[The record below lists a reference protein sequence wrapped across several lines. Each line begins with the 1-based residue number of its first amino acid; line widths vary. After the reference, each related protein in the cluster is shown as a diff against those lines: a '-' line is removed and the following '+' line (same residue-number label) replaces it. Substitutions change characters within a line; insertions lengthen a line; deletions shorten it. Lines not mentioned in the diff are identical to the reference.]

1 MTNEINKLKGAI
13 AMKFGIIGTNWI
25 TDRFI
30 TAAKEHPEFS
40 IGAIYS
46 RTEETGREFAEKHN
60 VNNVYTDMVE
70 MFQSGNIEA
79 VYIASPNAFHAEQ
92 SILAMKNGIH
102 VLCEKPAVTSLNE
115 MDQVIKASEEYQ
127 TTYME
132 AMKSTVTP
140 AFLNLKKNLD
150 KIGPLR
156 RFVFHYNQYS
166 SRYDKYKEGIIENAF
181 KPELGNGAKTD
192 LGVYCIAPIIH
203 LVGEPKSVL
212 KNNYLLSTGAEGQ
225 GSMILNYDE
234 FEAVIMYSKI
244 SDSHFPSEIQGENGV
259 IEIDKIS
266 DPNKLLSNTKMV
278 KPRIF
283 LFNHEFD
290 TMYYEVEE
298 FIKCVKNKQ
307 IESTINTHEI
317 SRSMTNRLTY
327 FIKKGCAV

>member
-1 MTNEINKLKGAI
+1 
-13 AMKFGIIGTNWI
+13 MKFGIIGTNWI
-25 TDRFI
+25 TDRLI
-30 TAAKEHPEFS
+30 TAAKEHPKFS
-40 IGAIYS
+40 IGAVYS
-46 RTEETGREFAEKHN
+46 RTEETGSAFAEKHN
-60 VNNVYTDMVE
+60 IENVYTDMLE
-70 MFQSGNIEA
+70 MFQSDDIEA

-102 VLCEKPAVTSLNE
+102 VLCEKPAVTSLTE
-115 MDQVIKASEEYQ
+115 MDQVIKASRDHQ

-140 AFLNLKKNLD
+140 TFLNLKENLT

-203 LVGEPKSVL
+203 LVGEPISVL
-212 KNNYLLSTGAEGQ
+212 KNSYLLSTGADGQ

-244 SDSHFPSEIQGENGV
+244 SDSHSPNEIQGENGI

-266 DPNKLLSNTKMV
+266 DPEQIIIKYKDGQTEDISV
-278 KPRIF
+278 K
-283 LFNHEFD
+283 HEFN
-290 TMYYEVEE
+290 TMYYEVDE
-298 FIKCVKNKQ
+298 FIKCVHNNQ

-317 SRSMTNRLTY
+317 SRSVTKVLTL
-327 FIKKGCAV
+327 

>member
-1 MTNEINKLKGAI
+1 MR
-13 AMKFGIIGTNWI
+13 FGIIGTNWI
-25 TDRFI
+25 TERFI
-30 TAAKEHPEFS
+30 KAAEVHPEFS

-46 RTEETGREFAEKHN
+46 RAEETGKAFANKYG
-60 VNNVYTDMVE
+60 VNHVFTNMVE
-70 MFQSGNIEA
+70 MFQSGRIDA

-92 SILAMKNGIH
+92 SILAMENGIH
-102 VLCEKPAVTSLNE
+102 VLCEKPAVNSVNE
-115 MDQVIKASEEYQ
+115 MEQVISASEKYQ
-127 TTYME
+127 TTFME

-140 AFLNLKKNLD
+140 TFLNLKENLH
-150 KIGPLR
+150 KLGPIR

-212 KNNYLLSTGAEGQ
+212 KNNYLLSTGADGQ

-244 SDSHFPSEIQGENGV
+244 SDSHSPSEIQGENGV
-259 IEIDKIS
+259 MEIDKIS
-266 DPNKLLSNTKMV
+266 DPKKVIIKYNDGQTEDIS
-278 KPRIF
+278 IS
-283 LFNHEFD
+283 HEFD
-290 TMYYEVEE
+290 TMYYELDE

-317 SRSMTNRLTY
+317 SRNVMKVLS
-327 FIKKGCAV
+327 